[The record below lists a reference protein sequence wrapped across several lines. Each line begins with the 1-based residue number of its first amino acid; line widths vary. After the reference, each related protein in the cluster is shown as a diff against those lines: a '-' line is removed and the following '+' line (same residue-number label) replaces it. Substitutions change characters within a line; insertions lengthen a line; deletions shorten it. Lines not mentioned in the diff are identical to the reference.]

1 MLRLQAYKYEIL
13 PNGEQP
19 KLGWL
24 RYRNSRAMLGVAK
37 NVTLSHSCGR
47 WYASIQTERAVEKAI
62 CSATRDVGIDLGIVR
77 FATLSDGSPMAPLN
91 SFKKHQVRLRR
102 YQRAMSRKVKFSH
115 NWQKAKRR
123 VQGIHARIGN
133 ARRDFLHKATTTIS
147 QNHAMVCIEDLRVRN
162 MSKSS
167 KGSPEAPGKNVRAKS
182 GLNKAI
188 LDQGWF
194 EFRRQLQYKLNWVGG
209 RLVAVPPHHTSLACP
224 RCDYVSARNRTSQA
238 KFECARC
245 GYENHA
251 DVVGAMNILAR
262 GYRVIACG
270 EEGAG
275 SGQKTGT
282 AGTVG
287 VARPHGHVDDSNL
300 RHWTASRR
308 TLGRMRVKCLRQSAA
323 VRKRHRRVRTPAL
336 AAFGVR
342 RSQARQGRRR

>member
-147 QNHAMVCIEDLRVRN
+147 QNHAMVCIEEL
-162 MSKSS
+162 
-167 KGSPEAPGKNVRAKS
+167 
-182 GLNKAI
+182 
-188 LDQGWF
+188 
-194 EFRRQLQYKLNWVGG
+194 
-209 RLVAVPPHHTSLACP
+209 
-224 RCDYVSARNRTSQA
+224 
-238 KFECARC
+238 
-245 GYENHA
+245 
-251 DVVGAMNILAR
+251 
-262 GYRVIACG
+262 
-270 EEGAG
+270 
-275 SGQKTGT
+275 
-282 AGTVG
+282 AGTE
-287 VARPHGHVDDSNL
+287 HVQ
-300 RHWTASRR
+300 
-308 TLGRMRVKCLRQSAA
+308 VE
-323 VRKRHRRVRTPAL
+323 
-336 AAFGVR
+336 
-342 RSQARQGRRR
+342 QGQP